1 MTEINNTTTTTNI
14 ITNITNKTQIKQ
26 TCITYYDNIKSY
38 IIIFYNYI
46 KQLLII
52 DKYTINDDD
61 EFIIQIKYF
70 ILRYRRI
77 IGIILLCLLL
87 YIDNKCNTDNS
98 NKYNNDNGNSNSN
111 SNGNKNMIG
120 GSAPPRP
127 PPHPP
132 TRPLPPLPP
141 TLTRAQTKI
150 KANLLAKDKRAQ
162 DTTKAQ
168 ELIDFDKKQQS
179 DAKAA
184 ADKIT
189 TDAKAA
195 SDKDTADT
203 AAAKTAEA
211 VKKEKGT
218 FGFGK
223 KGAILKADASK
234 KLGDIGSKVSSKLSI
249 DKDAFKAKTGKD
261 YTGLGLASSKL
272 KSGIYNSTA
281 WAGNKFK
288 DMSGWLYQ
296 FLFAIAL
303 TISICAIILPSVSFL
318 IIGIICYFL
327 LRKRMIQ
334 LKSM

>member
-98 NKYNNDNGNSNSN
+98 NKYNNGN

-120 GSAPPRP
+120 GSAPPPTQP
-127 PPHPP
+127 PEIRRDLKLN
-132 TRPLPPLPP
+132 TDQQLARD
-141 TLTRAQTKI
+141 K
-150 KANLLAKDKRAQ
+150 LLAEDKKIQ
-162 DTTKAQ
+162 DTAKAQ
-168 ELIDFDKKQQS
+168 ASIDFTAKTKS

-184 ADKIT
+184 ADKVN
-189 TDAKAA
+189 TDAKTAA
-195 SDKDTADT
+195 DKAIADT

-234 KLGDIGSKVSSKLSI
+234 KLGDIGSKVSSKISI

-261 YTGLGLASSKL
+261 YTTLGFASSKL

>member
-1 MTEINNTTTTTNI
+1 MMTEINNTTTTTTTTTNI

-98 NKYNNDNGNSNSN
+98 NKYNNDNGN
-111 SNGNKNMIG
+111 GNKNMFG
-120 GSAPPRP
+120 GSAPPPTQP
-127 PPHPP
+127 PEIRRDLKLN
-132 TRPLPPLPP
+132 TDQQLARD
-141 TLTRAQTKI
+141 K
-150 KANLLAKDKRAQ
+150 LLAEDKKIQ
-162 DTTKAQ
+162 DTAKAQ
-168 ELIDFDKKQQS
+168 ASIDFTAKTKS

-184 ADKIT
+184 ADKVN
-189 TDAKAA
+189 TDAKTAA
-195 SDKDTADT
+195 DKAIADT

-234 KLGDIGSKVSSKLSI
+234 KLGDIGSKVSSKISI

-261 YTGLGLASSKL
+261 YTTLGFASSKL

>member
-98 NKYNNDNGNSNSN
+98 NKYNNDNGNSNGN

-120 GSAPPRP
+120 GSAPPPLP
-127 PPHPP
+127 P
-132 TRPLPPLPP
+132 PLPPLPP
-141 TLTRAQTKI
+141 TLTRAQRRIEAK
-150 KANLLAKDKRAQ
+150 LLAEDKKIQ
-162 DTTKAQ
+162 DTAKAQ
-168 ELIDFDKKQQS
+168 ASIDFTAKTKS

-184 ADKIT
+184 ADKVN
-189 TDAKAA
+189 TDAKTAA
-195 SDKDTADT
+195 DKAIADT

-234 KLGDIGSKVSSKLSI
+234 KLGDIGSKVSSKISI

-261 YTGLGLASSKL
+261 YTTLGFASSKL